1 MAAPAELRYE
11 NLNGRQ
17 KAGVLMVALGPEVAG
32 QVFTHLTDEEVEAL
46 ALEIADLRMIPKS
59 VRGSVL
65 AEFYEL
71 ALAQEY
77 ISIGG
82 MVYARDL
89 LKTALGS
96 GRAQDVMRR
105 VQGALERRD
114 FHLLRKVDPAQ
125 LVNFIQNEHPQT
137 IALVLSHLDARQ
149 SADIIGRL
157 PEETQ
162 ADVAFRVATMEP
174 VSPNMLH
181 EVESVLEGATQ
192 NLSMRDSAGVGGID
206 SIVSILLESDRNTE
220 KRIIDGI
227 DEKDADIAAVIRN
240 NMFVFEDLIHLDNR
254 GIQRMLKDIETA
266 DLTLALKAASPDL
279 REHVFKNMST
289 RAAETLA
296 DELEVMGPVKLKNV
310 EESQQRIVSVVRKLE
325 ETGEIAGVSRSGGG
339 DELVY

>member
-125 LVNFIQNEHPQT
+125 LDREHAYRVTMDPDLFWVLAGRERSLSDLAPGPQWPRQ
-137 IALVLSHLDARQ
+137 ALWS
-149 SADIIGRL
+149 
-157 PEETQ
+157 E
-162 ADVAFRVATMEP
+162 
-174 VSPNMLH
+174 
-181 EVESVLEGATQ
+181 
-192 NLSMRDSAGVGGID
+192 
-206 SIVSILLESDRNTE
+206 LLE
-220 KRIIDGI
+220 
-227 DEKDADIAAVIRN
+227 
-240 NMFVFEDLIHLDNR
+240 
-254 GIQRMLKDIETA
+254 
-266 DLTLALKAASPDL
+266 
-279 REHVFKNMST
+279 
-289 RAAETLA
+289 
-296 DELEVMGPVKLKNV
+296 
-310 EESQQRIVSVVRKLE
+310 
-325 ETGEIAGVSRSGGG
+325 
-339 DELVY
+339 